1 MAGVKI
7 ESLVAKS
14 TNLQA
19 TDLLPVAEDNAT
31 FETKNV
37 SGQQI
42 KGYVLDNLGL
52 NDLAEVVVTTP
63 ANGQLLQYNSTTS
76 KWENVT
82 PSVLGGDMLKS
93 VYDTDNDGIV
103 DSAEKEVLLVR
114 NNSGS
119 TIAKGKIVYINGAI
133 GQKPT
138 IALSDADT
146 EATSSKTIGI
156 TLAAINNNSDGYIAT
171 SGMLHGF
178 NTGSFTDGDAL
189 WLSSTAGDY
198 QNTVPAE
205 PAHSVFIGYV
215 AYAHSVNGKIVL
227 AIQNG
232 YELNELHGVLVSS
245 EANLDVLRYESSTGL
260 WKNQQIE
267 TASSSQ
273 KGLLSSTD
281 WNTFNGKQSSLG
293 FTPENVSNKQTDLT
307 ASSTKY
313 PTVDAV
319 NTGLSSKQN
328 TITLTTTGTSGI
340 ATLVGSTL
348 NIPNY
353 TYAPNIPNLFGHEI
367 WRGNYFRNN
376 STTYDTSGGITN
388 AISGTQAAR
397 SVATTN
403 YATRVIRMG
412 ITASVVATGRYSGMR
427 GSALLWYLT
436 GGFRYQAEF
445 NISDTAYASTCMNFW
460 GLASSTSD
468 LVIGG
473 TSMVLPSTLTN
484 IIAVASDSSDSNL
497 QIMHNDGTGT
507 ATKIDLGAN
516 FPSNRTSGAA
526 STTIY
531 SITLYNPPASSTVYY
546 KVLNK
551 ETGNVAEGS
560 LTTNLPDSSTGLNY
574 FGARTMGSGGGLTNS
589 GQYDC
594 YQLGVYSI

>member
-7 ESLVAKS
+7 ESLVAKT

-42 KGYVLDNLGL
+42 KDYVLDNLGL

-82 PSVLGGDMLKS
+82 PTVLGGDMLKS

-114 NNSGS
+114 NNTGS
-119 TIAKGKIVYINGAI
+119 TIAKGKIVYINGAL
-133 GQKPT
+133 GQRPT
-138 IALSDADT
+138 ITLADADT
-146 EATSSKTIGI
+146 EVTSSKTIGI
-156 TLAAINNNSDGYIAT
+156 TLAAINDNADGYIAT

-189 WLSSTAGDY
+189 WLSSTAGDF

-267 TASSSQ
+267 TASGSQ

-281 WNTFNGKQSSLG
+281 WTTFN
-293 FTPENVSNKQTDLT
+293 
-307 ASSTKY
+307 
-313 PTVDAV
+313 
-319 NTGLSSKQN
+319 SKQDA
-328 TITLTTTGTSGI
+328 ITLTTTGTTGA
-340 ATLVGSTL
+340 ATLVGATL

-376 STTYDTSGGITN
+376 STTYDTTGGITN

-403 YATRVIRMG
+403 YATRSIRMG
-412 ITASVVATGRYSGMR
+412 ISASVVATGRYSGMR

-445 NISDTAYASTCMNFW
+445 NISDTAYSATCMNFW

-484 IIAVASDSSDSNL
+484 IIAVASDSSDTNL
-497 QIMHNDGTGT
+497 QIMHNDGSGT

-516 FPSNRTSGAA
+516 FPANRTSGAA

-560 LTTNLPDSSTGLNY
+560 LTTDLPSSTTGLNY
-574 FGARTMGSGGGLTNS
+574 FGARTMGSGGGVTNS
-589 GQYDC
+589 GKYDC